1 MPTIAAILFVVA
13 YNMCQWRTFVH
24 LIRTAP
30 KSDIIVLLTTFI
42 LTVVFDLVVAI
53 EIGMVLACQVG
64 ERLGVT
70 PTGTGERVRQ
80 VLKQYGLPT
89 EDRFTW
95 EEIVEA
101 TALDK
106 KSDGAT
112 LRMILLSQIG
122 ESVIYP
128 ITREQLKPL
137 L

>member
-1 MPTIAAILFVVA
+1 MSFL
-13 YNMCQWRTFVH
+13 NH
-24 LIRTAP
+24 LINGVSLGSIYA
-30 KSDIIVLLTTFI
+30 IIALGYT
-42 LTVVFDLVVAI
+42 
-53 EIGMVLACQVG
+53 MVM
-64 ERLGVT
+64 
-70 PTGTGERVRQ
+70 
-80 VLKQYGLPT
+80 PT

>member
-1 MPTIAAILFVVA
+1 M
-13 YNMCQWRTFVH
+13 
-24 LIRTAP
+24 
-30 KSDIIVLLTTFI
+30 D
-42 LTVVFDLVVAI
+42 
-53 EIGMVLACQVG
+53 
-64 ERLGVT
+64 
-70 PTGTGERVRQ
+70 
-80 VLKQYGLPT
+80 
-89 EDRFTW
+89 
-95 EEIVEA
+95 A

>member
-1 MPTIAAILFVVA
+1 MESGLGFLKRIGLKQDMSVPNKLVVIGGGSTA
-13 YNMCQWRTFVH
+13 MDVA
-24 LIRTAP
+24 RTA
-30 KSDIIVLLTTFI
+30 V
-42 LTVVFDLVVAI
+42 
-53 EIGMVLACQVG
+53 
-64 ERLGVT
+64 RLGASEVT
-70 PTGTGERVRQ
+70 VIYRRSEKEMPAGG
-80 VLKQYGLPT
+80 
-89 EDRFTW
+89 